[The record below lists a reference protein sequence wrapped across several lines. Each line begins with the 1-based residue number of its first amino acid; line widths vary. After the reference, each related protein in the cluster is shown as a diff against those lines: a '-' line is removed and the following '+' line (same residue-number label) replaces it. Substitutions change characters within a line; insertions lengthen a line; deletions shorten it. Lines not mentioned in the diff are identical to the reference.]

1 MICLL
6 AILNCR
12 LCDSIYVPYFK
23 KNEEVHFHDPQ
34 VQLNDFWLI
43 SLSKWQTQDQEI
55 HPKIKKTLK
64 SYKVKIR

>member
-34 VQLNDFWLI
+34 VQLNDFLLI
-43 SLSKWQTQDQEI
+43 SLSKWQTQD
-55 HPKIKKTLK
+55 
-64 SYKVKIR
+64 